1 MPSYRSTRII
11 IEVTFEALPQSLLQ
25 LSLAA
30 QGDSGVPTMLLLQ
43 SLTISV
49 CARAPTCTHV
59 YHICCDTGHKAVCPV
74 STATITISVTMR
86 LLLNPNQT

>member
-49 CARAPTCTHV
+49 CAPAPTCTHV
-59 YHICCDTGHKAVCPV
+59 YPSIPPALAHRCTEVGDPSHFCGGPQ
-74 STATITISVTMR
+74 
-86 LLLNPNQT
+86 L

>member
-30 QGDSGVPTMLLLQ
+30 QGDSDEPPQPGDFHVPSRI
-43 SLTISV
+43 SL
-49 CARAPTCTHV
+49 ARTLFESWLAE
-59 YHICCDTGHKAVCPV
+59 A
-74 STATITISVTMR
+74 
-86 LLLNPNQT
+86 